1 MRVLLLVTIAL
12 ILVSAAVAAEWT
24 CPACGSAAEG
34 DACPECGLLQPPEGM
49 AYVPACRVQVLG
61 DTVAVDAFLVDSN
74 PVTYRRVLPWL
85 NANLTSMQD
94 LAELLVGQYD
104 AEGQFLKFTPFV
116 VGESGQGLTVPTDC
130 FSMPVASLTWT
141 GAVRYLRSRGARL
154 PRAAELAAAAR
165 MGLAEPV
172 EVYPVMSCYAQ
183 VMERNMGILGS
194 LGSQAIFS
202 YGEGSELS
210 MWEWTLD
217 AWGQDP
223 AEPAGQQD
231 PYRTLLR
238 PGRTEPGVAR
248 KNMGYF
254 NVTFRGVIPVAPRL
268 HPEGETP

>member
-1 MRVLLLVTIAL
+1 MRVLLIVTIAL
-12 ILVSAAVAAEWT
+12 ILVSSAAAEWT
-24 CPACGSAAEG
+24 CPACGGAAEG
-34 DACPECGLLQPPEGM
+34 DACPGCGLLRPPEGM

-61 DTVAVDAFLVDSN
+61 DTVAVDAFLVDST
-74 PVTYRRVLPWL
+74 PVSYRRVLPWL

-116 VGESGQGLTVPTDC
+116 VGESGQALTVPTDC
-130 FSMPVASLTWT
+130 FSMPVSSFTWT

-172 EVYPVMSCYAQ
+172 DVYPVMSSYSQ
-183 VMERNMGILGS
+183 VLERNMGILGS

-202 YGEGSELS
+202 YGEGSELQ

-223 AEPAGQQD
+223 AEPAGQQN

-238 PGRTEPGVAR
+238 PGRQEPGVAR

-254 NVTFRGVIPVAPRL
+254 NVIFRGVIPVAPRL
-268 HPEGETP
+268 HPEGETS